1 MPKFEFII
9 NAIIDITQEKRIEA
23 LMDDVVSIR
32 GIRNGNII
40 SIKRS
45 QNNPKLEALV
55 TAEVDGKSE
64 TEDILKVILYDIL
77 KQTDMLDHKLNM
89 KLDIIFN
96 EKKISHKQETVIIK

>member
-40 SIKRS
+40 SIKRF

>member
-1 MPKFEFII
+1 MSKFEFII
-9 NAIIDITQEKRIEA
+9 NAIIDIAQEERMEA

-55 TAEVDGKSE
+55 IAEVDGKSE

-96 EKKISHKQETVIIK
+96 EKKISHKQGTVMIK